1 MKSLQF
7 KTSINCA
14 NCLRAVTPFLNAEAS
29 VQKWQVNTADP
40 AKILTVEGENPIP
53 ELVMKAV
60 LQAGF
65 DIEPLNKAA

>member
-14 NCLRAVTPFLNAEAS
+14 NCLRAVTPFLNAEPS
-29 VQKWQVNTADP
+29 VTKWQVDTANP
-40 AKILTVEGENPIP
+40 AKILTVEGENLIP

-65 DIEPLNKAA
+65 DIEPLAAA